1 MAEKTTPSSGL
12 DRHSRSQPCGKTSH
26 GDIFLTRKVSNLDTP
41 EIVTQQIPLAQID
54 TNDRNFYAVEDVTD
68 LKESIELIGLKQPL
82 VVLEVDGTHYR
93 LIAGHRRYKA
103 LTELGRESA
112 PCVVQRDLTE
122 TQEQLAL
129 ILTNSTTR
137 ELTYLEKAEQAVRLK
152 RLFIKRREE
161 GAELP
166 GRIRDMVAE
175 AMQESASNIAR
186 MEAIDKHL
194 VGEWKQSLKKGHI
207 SASTAYEL
215 SKLDKA
221 AQKKLQ
227 EALFAHS
234 APTAKVIKAAGEIVQ
249 DYPFA
254 PLVCPKSYNN
264 PCTRYKERADMVTA
278 GTCPGCCADCDHT
291 EGCSALCG
299 VCKKQLTD
307 AQMQAEQR
315 EAERKADEAYQHS
328 AYRQAQLSILDW
340 AQDPNLDEDNEL
352 PAGVSQT
359 VRSLRGI
366 TNLTRRTWMPGL
378 SDLFALADAL
388 GITLAELLGLAPELP
403 PCTSEWHKYPVDK
416 PEDGETVLCRY
427 GKNGCFRLLT
437 YQAGTF
443 GEMVAGEF
451 VSLPFD
457 VSDWTRAYPGA

>member
-1 MAEKTTPSSGL
+1 MARKFDL
-12 DRHSRSQPCGKTSH
+12 AALM
-26 GDIFLTRKVSNLDTP
+26 GDVSNLDTP
-41 EIVTQQIPLAQID
+41 EIVTQQIPLAQIE
-54 TNDRNFYAVEDVTD
+54 TNDRNFYEVEDVTE

-82 VVLEVDGTHYR
+82 VVLEVDDTHYR

-103 LTELGRESA
+103 LTELGRQSA
-112 PCVVQRDLTE
+112 PCVVQRNLTE

-129 ILTNSTTR
+129 ILTNSTAR

-194 VGEWKQSLKKGHI
+194 VGEWKRALKKGHI

-215 SKLDKA
+215 SKLDKT
-221 AQKKLQ
+221 AQKKLK
-227 EALFAHS
+227 EALPDYAS
-234 APTAKVIKAAGEIVQ
+234 PTAKLIKTAGEIVQ
-249 DYPFA
+249 YYPFA
-254 PLVCPKSYNN
+254 PLVCPELSNS
-264 PCTRYKERADMVTA
+264 PCTRYKERAAMVAA
-278 GTCPGCCADCDHT
+278 GTCPGCCHACDHP
-291 EGCSALCG
+291 EDCPALCG
-299 VCKKQLTD
+299 VCKRKITA
-307 AQMQAEQR
+307 AQDSAERQ

-340 AQDPNLDEDNEL
+340 TQDPNLDEDNKL

-366 TNLTRRTWMPGL
+366 TNLTRRTWFPSLGE
-378 SDLFALADAL
+378 LFALADTL
-388 GITLAELLGLAPELP
+388 GITFAELLGLTPELP
-403 PCTSEWHKYPVDK
+403 PCTSEWHKSPVDK
-416 PEDGETVLCRY
+416 PNDGETVLCRY
-427 GKNGCFRLLT
+427 GHKGNFRVLI
-437 YQAGTF
+437 YQDGAF
-443 GEMVAGEF
+443 GERLGNEF
-451 VSLPFD
+451 VSLPFE
-457 VSDWTRAYPGA
+457 VSYWTRAYPEV